1 MNKWNAYLK
10 WLSSTKFQIAVMCIA
25 LIYLQQEFYGL
36 SPEIVT
42 DALLKITLAYFSA
55 RVVEPVVE
63 FLIGSINKR
72 KEN

>member
-1 MNKWNAYLK
+1 MKNLNYFK
-10 WLSSTKFQIAVMCIA
+10 WLSSTKFQIAVLCIA

-55 RVVEPVVE
+55 RIVEPVIE
-63 FLIGSINKR
+63 FLVGVVEKR

>member
-1 MNKWNAYLK
+1 MKNLNYVK

-55 RVVEPVVE
+55 RIVEPVVE
-63 FLIGSINKR
+63 FLVGVIEKR

>member
-1 MNKWNAYLK
+1 MENLNYFK

-36 SPEIVT
+36 NPEIVT

-55 RVVEPVVE
+55 RIIEPVVE
-63 FLIGSINKR
+63 FLVGVVEKR
-72 KEN
+72 KES

>member
-1 MNKWNAYLK
+1 MENLNYFK

-36 SPEIVT
+36 NPEIVT

-55 RVVEPVVE
+55 RIVEPVIE
-63 FLIGSINKR
+63 FLVGVVEKR

>member
-1 MNKWNAYLK
+1 MKNLSYIK

-36 SPEIVT
+36 NPEIVT

-55 RVVEPVVE
+55 RIIEPVIEFLVGVVE
-63 FLIGSINKR
+63 KR

>member
-1 MNKWNAYLK
+1 MKNLNYVK
-10 WLSSTKFQIAVMCIA
+10 WLSSTKFQIAVMCIV

-55 RVVEPVVE
+55 RIVEPVVE
-63 FLIGSINKR
+63 FLIGAINKR
-72 KEN
+72 KES

>member
-1 MNKWNAYLK
+1 MKNLNYVK

-42 DALLKITLAYFSA
+42 DALLKITLAYFST
-55 RVVEPVVE
+55 RVLEPVVE
-63 FLIGSINKR
+63 FLVGSINKR
-72 KEN
+72 REN